1 MMQSAFSDIQKIDRG
16 YHQSVS
22 HSFRKANMAL
32 LLVNFLDQTLKNM
45 KKLFAS
51 LLILS
56 IVAACKKN
64 PEKFINDKTDSTGY
78 VKTDA
83 TKVSPVEVNKDE
95 ALKQLNE
102 EIIQALKDKDYK
114 KFSDFIHPD
123 KGVRFSMYA
132 FVNPKEDKTF
142 SKTEFMKYQPTKTLF
157 TWGTLDGSGDLYKA
171 TIDNYLTKWV
181 YSKDFATGQVA
192 LNEFL
197 GKGNSLNNLKAM
209 YPKADFTENYIKGSE
224 ANAEMDWKSLRLVF
238 EELLG
243 KYYLVAVVNDQWTI

>member
-1 MMQSAFSDIQKIDRG
+1 
-16 YHQSVS
+16 
-22 HSFRKANMAL
+22 
-32 LLVNFLDQTLKNM
+32 M
-45 KKLFAS
+45 KKLFVS
-51 LLILS
+51 LFILS
-56 IVAACKKN
+56 LIVACKKN
-64 PEKFINDKTDSTGY
+64 PDKFVNDKPDSTEY

-83 TKVSPVEVNKDE
+83 TKATPVEVSKDQ

-102 EIIQALKDKDYK
+102 EIIQVLKDKDYK
-114 KFSDFIHPD
+114 KFTDFIHPE

-132 FVNPKEDKTF
+132 FVNPKEDKNF
-142 SKTEFMKYQPTKTLF
+142 SRSNFMKYQPTKTLF
-157 TWGTLDGSGDLYKA
+157 TWGTLDGSGDPYKA

-192 LNEFL
+192 FNEFL
-197 GKGNSLNNLKAM
+197 GKGNSLNNLKEM

-238 EELLG
+238 EEFQG